1 MNAAQMFPLLTIS
14 LAIYGALTLGGVAV
28 DGVVWHEV
36 LLLKLKMASGGYWEI
51 RGGDAF
57 LLVSMGLLF
66 VELIRATRTDTNS
79 ITNHILSFMLFVGC
93 LLLFI
98 FMPGFNQSVFFIYM
112 AMTLLDPMAGFVVT
126 TSAARRDLSVAEGGG
141 LR

>member
-1 MNAAQMFPLLTIS
+1 MNAAQMFPLLAIS
-14 LAIYGALTLGGVAV
+14 LIVYAVLTLTGIGAGG
-28 DGVVWHEV
+28 DVWQNV
-36 LLLKLKMASGGYWEI
+36 LLLKLKMASGEYWEI

-79 ITNHILSFMLFVGC
+79 ITNHILSFMLFVVC

-98 FMPGFNQSVFFIYM
+98 FVPGFNESVFFIYM

-126 TSAARRDLSVAEGGG
+126 TSAARRDLSVSEGGI
-141 LR
+141 R

>member
-1 MNAAQMFPLLTIS
+1 MNAAPMVPLLAIS
-14 LAIYGALTLGGVAV
+14 LVIYFVLTVFSVGA
-28 DGVVWHEV
+28 DGVIWHEV
-36 LLLKLKMASGGYWEI
+36 LLLKLKLASGGYWEI

-57 LLVSMGLLF
+57 LLFSMGLLF

-98 FMPGFNQSVFFIYM
+98 FMPGFNESIFFIYM

-126 TSAARRDLSVAEGGG
+126 TSAARRDLSVAEGG